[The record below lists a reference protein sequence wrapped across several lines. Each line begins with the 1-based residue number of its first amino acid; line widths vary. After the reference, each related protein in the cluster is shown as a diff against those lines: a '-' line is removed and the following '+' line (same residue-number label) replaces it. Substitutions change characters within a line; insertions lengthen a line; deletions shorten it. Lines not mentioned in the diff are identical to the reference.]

1 MSAEAAGEGS
11 RSHDA
16 HLKTKALVAISQ
28 NPLIAEIK
36 PTTELTALRQTES
49 RDSFAV
55 TPLADIIDRSV
66 QALVARFTA
75 RLSSCWC
82 TPHWVML
89 RGATR
94 CVSHCWPWVGVCSG
108 RLRKVLPWLTNS
120 PASESEAR

>member
-66 QALVARFTA
+66 QTPVATIYGTTFIVLVHA
-75 RLSSCWC
+75 
-82 TPHWVML
+82 HWVML